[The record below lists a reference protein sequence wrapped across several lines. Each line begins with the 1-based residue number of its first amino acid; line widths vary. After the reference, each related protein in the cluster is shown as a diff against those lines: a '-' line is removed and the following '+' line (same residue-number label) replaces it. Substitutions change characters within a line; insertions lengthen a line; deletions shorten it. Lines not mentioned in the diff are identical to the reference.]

1 MLFFDYTFVTVALGS
16 AIFGLLSGTL
26 GVYEVLRK
34 RSLIGDAIS
43 HAALPGIC
51 LAFMATNSKAT
62 SMLLFGAL
70 VSGWLA
76 ALSVL
81 YIARY
86 TKIKYDTSLGM
97 VLSVF
102 FGFGLVLLT
111 YIQKTP
117 NANQAGLEKFLFGQA
132 ATLLSRDI
140 QMMTG
145 VAIIALVVVVL
156 FWKEFKL
163 LCFDVE
169 YAASLGIPVKFLD
182 AFLTGL
188 VVISIVIGL
197 QTVGVVL
204 MSAMLISPAI
214 AARQWTDRLAV
225 MAMLSALF
233 GASAGIGGTVI
244 SSMEERM
251 PTGPVII
258 IAATC
263 IVVFSLLAAP
273 KRGWI
278 WRILGEAGNKKKIS
292 RERSGRLSEG
302 GEQYESAAVGNIDY
316 CHGYCRRMRPAGSIS
331 HIKENGHDE

>member
-1 MLFFDYTFVTVALGS
+1 MTLLMMTGIDYTFLTVALGS
-16 AIFGLLSGTL
+16 AAFGLISGTL

-51 LAFMATNSKAT
+51 LAFLISGTKET
-62 SMLLFGAL
+62 VFLLSGAL
-70 VSGWLA
+70 LSGWLA
-76 ALSVL
+76 ALAVL
-81 YIARY
+81 YTARY

-111 YIQKTP
+111 FIQKMP

-132 ATLLSRDI
+132 ATLLNRDI
-140 QMMTG
+140 QLMAVVG
-145 VAIIALVVVVL
+145 AVVLILVLL

-163 LCFDVE
+163 LCFDGD
-169 YAASLGIPVKFLD
+169 YAVSLGFPVKALD
-182 AFLTGL
+182 VFLTGL

-214 AARQWTDRLAV
+214 AARQWTDRLPV
-225 MAMLSALF
+225 MMTLSAAFGALSGILGTMLSSL
-233 GASAGIGGTVI
+233 GPRV
-244 SSMEERM
+244 

-258 IAATC
+258 IVATG
-263 IVVFSLLAAP
+263 IVFVSILAAP
-273 KRGWI
+273 NRGLL
-278 WRILGEAGNKKKIS
+278 WRMI
-292 RERSGRLSEG
+292 REGRHKTKMEHYG
-302 GEQYESAAVGNIDY
+302 RESAPGTYGASPANIE
-316 CHGYCRRMRPAGSIS
+316 PSSIGGRGT
-331 HIKENGHDE
+331 E